1 MATTVTKVGGTPS
14 QPAYV
19 SVDTDGTL
27 EVSNGTTTNTLT
39 SAILAALTKFSGY
52 VWDASA
58 AATGEAYVNLKPNLA
73 SAWAVKQ
80 SSTALL
86 DFVTTTNK
94 FRVKLGTLLAY
105 NTPILVTVA
114 ANHTLVFGTAG
125 PNQTTLTSNVV
136 LFSNNTGGSLD
147 CTLPAT
153 ADIAGVP
160 LHMINVGADAVVIK
174 DASASTVVT
183 LASGKGAIV
192 HSNGTNCAAIAG
204 A

>member
-27 EVSNGTTTNTLT
+27 EVSDGTTTNTLT

-58 AATGEAYVNLKPNLA
+58 AATGEAYVSLGSNLA
-73 SAWAVKQ
+73 SALAFRQ

-94 FRVKLGTLLAY
+94 VFVKLGGRLKLGSSTSVSMGGAAHA
-105 NTPILVTVA
+105 LV
-114 ANHTLVFGTAG
+114 LGTAG
-125 PNQTTLTSNVV
+125 SNQTQLVGNTVTVTAGGAGLTLTLPTASDCGELV
-136 LFSNNTGGSLD
+136 LIIMNISTDTFTVGGAL
-147 CTLPAT
+147 T
-153 ADIAGVP
+153 ASVAQ
-160 LHMINVGADAVVIK
+160 
-174 DASASTVVT
+174 
-183 LASGKGAIV
+183 GK
-192 HSNGTNCAAIAG
+192 AAIAYCNG
-204 A
+204 TQWASYAIG